1 MKKPIAVILACVLL
15 LCALPTG
22 CASKKE
28 TVEINI
34 NVPILT
40 MDCVAYPDCG
50 DSSSFIQTAWE
61 EFAAQYDKYDVK
73 LKNDRVNVFGQT
85 DYADNITDAYG
96 TEQAP
101 DLTFGGYFAIS
112 GYIYDGHAVPL
123 DDIITDPI
131 RSDISE
137 STWELSRGSNGKTYL
152 MPFYSLENIMCYNK
166 DLFRQC
172 GLEEYISDGDE
183 IQGWDLEEWEY
194 ILSTLAEKL
203 PENNYPMMM
212 YAKNEQGDT
221 HTMVQLRCMGSDFFD
236 DDGLFHLN
244 TQEGIAGLQWI
255 RDNYDKGYYPTGCE
269 DLEITDCSEMF
280 LNGQIALYV
289 WNPAVATSLEALDLG
304 YVNFPGASANGVNS
318 NWITGFMAFDNG
330 DEKKVEVV
338 KDFLKYI
345 YETPEL
351 MDYSAAGLPCSTSVM
366 ERWEDELPMA
376 KELAANAAYS
386 VDFTANN
393 PNWADVRQAF
403 WPHIRAL
410 LTGEE
415 TAAEAAAGIDA
426 DCNAAITT
434 GERTLHD

>member
-15 LCALPTG
+15 LCGLPMG
-22 CASKKE
+22 CASQKE

-34 NVPILT
+34 NIPILT
-40 MDCVAYPDCG
+40 MDCAAYPDCG
-50 DSSSFIQTAWE
+50 DSSSFIQAAWD
-61 EFAAQYDKYDVK
+61 EFAAQYDKYDVT
-73 LKNDRVNVFGQT
+73 LKNDRVNVFAQT
-85 DYADNITDAYG
+85 DYSANIPDAYG
-96 TEQAP
+96 TELAP

-112 GYIYDGHAVPL
+112 GYIYEGHAIPL
-123 DDIITDPI
+123 DDIISDTI
-131 RSDISE
+131 RSDFSG
-137 STWELSRGSNGKTYL
+137 STWALSQGSNGKTYL

-166 DLFRQC
+166 ELFRQC
-172 GLEEYISDGDE
+172 GLEDYISDGDE
-183 IQGWDLEEWEY
+183 IQGWDLDEWEF
-194 ILSTLAEKL
+194 ILSTLEANL
-203 PENNYPMMM
+203 PENHYPMMM

-221 HTMVQLRCMGSDFFD
+221 HTMVQLRCMGSDFFNE
-236 DDGLFHLN
+236 DGLFQLN
-244 TQEGIAGLQWI
+244 TQEGVAGLQWI

-280 LNGQIALYV
+280 MNGQIALYV
-289 WNPAVATSLEALDLG
+289 WNPSIASSLAFLDLG
-304 YVNFPGASANGVNS
+304 YVNFPGSDENGANS

-338 KDFLKYI
+338 KDFLRYI

-351 MDYSAAGLPCSTSVM
+351 MDYSTSGLPCSRSVM
-366 ERWEDELPMA
+366 ERWGDELPMA
-376 KELAANAAYS
+376 DELADNTAYA

-393 PNWADVRQAF
+393 PNWAEVRQAF

-426 DCNAAITT
+426 DCNAAITSGT
-434 GERTLHD
+434 RKLHE